1 MNFDEQMN
9 RVLQIYPQL
18 PLEWRQDYKARLDA
32 HIHFLINFSQRLD
45 AVTASLSEVNAFLSE
60 EDGQMQVEQLCARIR
75 EIRTKLRGAGIVCFE
90 NGTLHSSTAGIT
102 EVSEAE
108 PVLELGLD
116 GMLQLTD
123 EHSEILFRLEKFQ
136 ELGFSILL

>member
-18 PLEWRQDYKARLDA
+18 PLEWRQDYKLRLDA
-32 HIHFLINFSQRLD
+32 HIHFLIKFSQRLD
-45 AVTASLSEVNAFLSE
+45 AVTASLSE
-60 EDGQMQVEQLCARIR
+60 EDGRMQVEQLCVRIR
-75 EIRTKLRGAGIVCFE
+75 EIRAKLRGAGIVCFE

-102 EVSEAE
+102 EASEAE

-116 GMLQLTD
+116 GVLQLTD
-123 EHSEILFRLEKFQ
+123 EHSEILFRLEKYQ
-136 ELGFSILL
+136 ELGFEIHL